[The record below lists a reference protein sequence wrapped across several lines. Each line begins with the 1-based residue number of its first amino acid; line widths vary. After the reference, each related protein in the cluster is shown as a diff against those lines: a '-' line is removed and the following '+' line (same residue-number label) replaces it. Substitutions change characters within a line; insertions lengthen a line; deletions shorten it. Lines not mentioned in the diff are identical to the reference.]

1 MDRLANDSTVGGGHR
16 TMTDQADK
24 PKKRNASIGFD
35 HEVKY
40 GLKVTVRE
48 ANEAQEAMCLF
59 CLHFGRQQA
68 EGRTRKPLSTVKMYQ
83 PPFRLDNLA
92 QHNLAHHRDR
102 WAEYCVLTY
111 EQKRSYF
118 PTTQPSM
125 MVPPPK
131 RKPVASPTLR
141 EPKRAGLTVAE
152 SPLPPTSDDVHIAM
166 ADERLAMER
175 SKHVMEVE
183 MLRKSVELKKIEVIS
198 ATMLARQSLADAG
211 IARDEIDLVLPLPRL
226 NATV

>member
-1 MDRLANDSTVGGGHR
+1 MDRMPNDSTVGR
-16 TMTDQADK
+16 RMMTDKADK
-24 PKKRNASIGFD
+24 PKTTRNAFIGFD
-35 HEVKY
+35 QEVKY

-48 ANEAQEAMCLF
+48 ANEAQQAMCLF

-102 WAEYCVLTY
+102 WAEYCALSY

-118 PTTQPSM
+118 PTTPPSM
-125 MVPPPK
+125 VVPPPK
-131 RKPVASPTLR
+131 RKPAASPTLC
-141 EPKRAGLTVAE
+141 EPLRADQPVAE
-152 SPLPPTSDDVHIAM
+152 SLSPSPPTSDDVHVAM

-183 MLRKSVELKKIEVIS
+183 MLRKTVELKKIEP
-198 ATMLARQSLADAG
+198 MLA
-211 IARDEIDLVLPLPRL
+211 
-226 NATV
+226 